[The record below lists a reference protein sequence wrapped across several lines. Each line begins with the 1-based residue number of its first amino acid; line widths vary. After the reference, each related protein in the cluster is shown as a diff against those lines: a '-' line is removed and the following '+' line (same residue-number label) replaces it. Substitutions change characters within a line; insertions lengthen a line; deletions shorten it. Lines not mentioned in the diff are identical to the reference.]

1 MWNALAELLGDMYTR
16 LEAIGT
22 QLPVV
27 RASTILSGL
36 QFADEQKSWCASR
49 SGTRS
54 SFSRGCCSALRAHSP
69 LRPAPGADGRVT
81 GWRGRPHS
89 WSSRTIG
96 GFLDAICTDSNTQH
110 CWQQRLTNFKDGYSD
125 HEAQLQRT
133 LDAVAN
139 AVARLLREGDC
150 KGRGG
155 TGSAEQARR
164 HRRTAVELSMRRC
177 HLLLLEERRAEQP
190 TNNHIDLGAVDALNA
205 ALVAFEGGLSSPRTS
220 HARLRCAPME
230 AACDDV
236 WLKLLLAC
244 WIQDVVSASKT
255 SRRFRAAKPSR

>member
-1 MWNALAELLGDMYTR
+1 MYTK

-36 QFADEQKSWCASR
+36 QFADEQKSWSIAPL
-49 SGTRS
+49 TRARALPS
-54 SFSRGCCSALRAHSP
+54 AVAAAALRAQSP

-96 GFLDAICTDSNTQH
+96 GFLDAVCTDSNTQH

-164 HRRTAVELSMRRC
+164 HRRTAVE
-177 HLLLLEERRAEQP
+177 
-190 TNNHIDLGAVDALNA
+190 GGALNA
-205 ALVAFEGGLSSPRTS
+205 PMPSAAPRRAKSQAADQPPSRPWGCRCAQRGTG
-220 HARLRCAPME
+220 RLRGR
-230 AACDDV
+230 V
-236 WLKLLLAC
+236 VLA
-244 WIQDVVSASKT
+244 T
-255 SRRFRAAKPSR
+255 H